1 MTRTIK
7 KIYFKIKNRI
17 DIFLRKREIKKL
29 ALKSPCKIIVGSGGT
44 DGDGWIPTE
53 VWHLDLLKKSDWNNL
68 FRTDS
73 IDAILSEHVWE
84 HLTESDGLIAIQ
96 NCYTFLKTN
105 GYLRIA
111 VPDGYHPSKDY
122 IDYVKP
128 GGHGSGADDHKVLY
142 THVTLSQLLESAGFS
157 VKKLEYFDENGVF
170 HFEEWDKETGMISR
184 SSRYDERNLENN
196 LSYTSLIIDGI
207 KL

>member
-1 MTRTIK
+1 MNIINLVFFKFYNRI
-7 KIYFKIKNRI
+7 KIYKRKN
-17 DIFLRKREIKKL
+17 EIKKL
-29 ALKSPCKIIVGSGGT
+29 ALENPCKIIVGSGGT
-44 DGDGWIPTE
+44 DLEGWISTE
-53 VWHLDLLKKSDWNNL
+53 IWHLDLLKKSDWNKL
-68 FRTDS
+68 FNS
-73 IDAILSEHVWE
+73 ECIDAILSEHVWE
-84 HLTESDGLIAIQ
+84 HLSESDGLVAAQ
-96 NCYTFLKTN
+96 NCYVFLKKG

-111 VPDGYHPSKDY
+111 VPDGFHPSKDY

-128 GGHGSGADDHKVLY
+128 GGYGSGADDHKVLY
-142 THVTLSQLLESAGFS
+142 THITLSKLLERAGFS

-170 HFEEWDKETGMISR
+170 HFDEWDKDTGMICR